1 MKKVLKLNSTIALA
15 VGAFLSTAAMAND
28 TPIVGNVE
36 SKCSIFTDKEGVYG
50 NPTPDKLSTATSDGG
65 VVPVIRYDVIQGGY
79 YDAKIAY
86 PDSFSSSPS
95 LADSVTWTGATTV
108 STVSDTAMSDY
119 ETNKVEYNN
128 VTEFDLHTA
137 GTVWFNVTSTAEYGV
152 GKSFP
157 AGSYTA
163 LVTAECIA
171 K

>member
-1 MKKVLKLNSTIALA
+1 MLKKTVLASALA
-15 VGAFLSTAAMAND
+15 ALVTTTAIAAD

-36 SKCSIFTDKEGVYG
+36 SKCSIYTDREGVYG
-50 NPTPDKLSTATSDGG
+50 NPTPDKLSTATADGG
-65 VVPVIRYDVIQGGY
+65 VLPVVRYDVIQGGY
-79 YDAKIAY
+79 YDARISY

-95 LADSVTWTGATTV
+95 LTDAVTWVGSVTVKEMSNA
-108 STVSDTAMSDY
+108 AMADY
-119 ETNKVEYNN
+119 NTKKVLYNN
-128 VTEFDLHTA
+128 VVEFDLHTA
-137 GTVWFNVTSTAEYGV
+137 GTTWFNVESTATYGV